1 MSQVVDI
8 KQTISKSVVDLFETM
23 LSLEIAPLDNDT
35 GMDPEGE
42 RIIGSLSFAGHILGS
57 INIQV
62 ADEFARTMTAAMLG
76 MEVEDI
82 ESLEEIKDVIRET
95 CNIIGGNLKTAI
107 ENVGIP
113 CVISTP
119 SITTGDDFH
128 METISAD
135 RYERLVF
142 QCSEHRLTVELA
154 IKAAEPAEA
163 QTLQKLKAIDVSKFS
178 RLDIISSTG
187 DKVIEFFD
195 VMLSMPVDL
204 SDAENPFAAGT
215 VRMMGSLSFAGE
227 VMGSIQIQVS
237 ETFARHI
244 TAAMIGIDVDEVGG
258 EDELKDVVGEMTN
271 IIGGNLKAAFNDSG
285 LSCRI
290 SPPNITIGSNF
301 AFETANM
308 DRYERFAFRFKQHDV
323 LVEVCVKIDEAVK
336 KERPVAVPPASP
348 AAPAAEAAEAPD
360 PAQQPPD
367 TAPTPATAPAP
378 EPGPEAQT
386 VFSPDSLSMILDIP
400 LLLTIEL
407 GRTAMKIEDL
417 LNLEPGSTIT
427 MANLEGEPLDIMAN
441 GKLVARGEVVVE
453 KEKYGIR
460 ITEIVSRL
468 ERIKS
473 LK

>member
-1 MSQVVDI
+1 MSQAIDI
-8 KQTISKSVVDLFETM
+8 KQTISNSVVDLFETM
-23 LSLEIAPLDNDT
+23 LSLEIVPLDNDT
-35 GMDPEGE
+35 GLDPQGE

-82 ESLEEIKDVIRET
+82 ESPEEIKDVIRET

-142 QCSEHRLTVELA
+142 RCLEHRLTVELA
-154 IKAAEPAEA
+154 IKAAEPAQA

-187 DKVIEFFD
+187 DKVIEFFE
-195 VMLSMPVDL
+195 VMLSMPVTL
-204 SDAENPFAAGT
+204 SDADNPFAAGT

-244 TAAMIGIDVDEVGG
+244 TAAMLGIGEDEVGG

-285 LSCRI
+285 LNCRI
-290 SPPNITIGSNF
+290 SPPNITTGSNF
-301 AFETANM
+301 TFETANM
-308 DRYERFAFRFKQHDV
+308 DRYERFAFCFKRHDV
-323 LVEVCVKIDEAVK
+323 LVEVCVKIDEAAK
-336 KERPVAVPPASP
+336 KERPIAAPPASLATP
-348 AAPAAEAAEAPD
+348 AADAPD
-360 PAQQPPD
+360 PAAQPPE
-367 TAPTPATAPAP
+367 TAPAP
-378 EPGPEAQT
+378 APAPEAQT

-400 LLLTIEL
+400 LLLTVEL

-427 MANLEGEPLDIMAN
+427 MVNLEGEPLDIMAN
-441 GKLVARGEVVVE
+441 DKLVARGEVVVE